1 MCIPPCCVRFS
12 PVTSIVIE
20 LIRRAKHIK
29 GPGMPRQ
36 NINIEV
42 IPGCKEQLKQLRQRN
57 GMTQRELMARLI
69 EWFCQQDQ
77 VVQQTVLGQIPESI
91 APDVAR
97 MLLARMSDAGNLTR
111 AACSTNLVGEIG

>member
-1 MCIPPCCVRFS
+1 MS
-12 PVTSIVIE
+12 
-20 LIRRAKHIK
+20 
-29 GPGMPRQ
+29 RQ

-42 IPGCKEQLKQLRQRN
+42 APGCKEQLKQLRQRN
-57 GMTQRELMARLI
+57 GMTQRELTARLI

-77 VVQQTVLGQIPESI
+77 VVQQAVLGQIPESI